1 MQLMK
6 GGGILIRVSCYLQA
20 TVIDKSLSGTWTAS
34 KPPKESQAPEKALCL
49 RKRPL
54 VLSAWQAA
62 DSFCRFCFIT
72 KE

>member
-34 KPPKESQAPEKALCL
+34 KPLKGITTTRTSGLLMKMAYCAL
-49 RKRPL
+49 
-54 VLSAWQAA
+54 VSARQDW
-62 DSFCRFCFIT
+62 R
-72 KE
+72 